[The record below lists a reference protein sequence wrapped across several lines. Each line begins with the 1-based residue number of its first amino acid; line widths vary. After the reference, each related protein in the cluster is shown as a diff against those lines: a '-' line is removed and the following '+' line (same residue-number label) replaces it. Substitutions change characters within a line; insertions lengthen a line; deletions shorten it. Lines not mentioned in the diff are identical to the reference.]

1 MRNTC
6 SFHFNLAALLVL
18 VKLREAKV
26 SHLDAEV
33 LVKKKVSWLEVTVDN
48 LEDFMKPNNS
58 KGLYIQKRKKSKQI
72 FSGNK

>member
-26 SHLDAEV
+26 SHLDTEV

-58 KGLYIQKRKKSKQI
+58 KGLYSKKKEKQTNIQWQ
-72 FSGNK
+72 